1 MRKIV
6 PDPPASSLESSIALQ
21 DTLVQASEHILCAL
35 SVASQ
40 SVLLNPVSP
49 TSKIMQA
56 VIHEMATVQ
65 ALLESAEEHAQMRA
79 HLPVEPRT
87 LH

>member
-1 MRKIV
+1 MRKNI

-21 DTLVQASEHILCAL
+21 DTLTQASEHVICAL

-40 SVLLNPVSP
+40 SVMLNPASP
-49 TSKIMQA
+49 SSKIMRA

-65 ALLESAEEHAQMRA
+65 ALLAFAEKHAQMRA
-79 HLPVEPRT
+79 HLPAEPRT